1 MSGPSE
7 EENDSLKKST
17 RERQLKMVGLFVAS
31 NTIELLSNITA
42 KFAEQHMYPQTAQII
57 RRVSPYTI
65 KVIDLLSRIDSNK
78 RISSLEK
85 VLLRDVSNINRSL
98 EELKA
103 AIPQNTVLV

>member
-1 MSGPSE
+1 MPSPSE
-7 EENDSLKKST
+7 EGNDSLEKSM
-17 RERQLKMVGLFVAS
+17 RERRLKMVGLFVAS

-42 KFAEQHMYPQTAQII
+42 KFAENHMYPQTAQII

-85 VLLRDVSNINRSL
+85 VLVRDVSEINRSL
-98 EELKA
+98 QELKA
-103 AIPQNTVLV
+103 AIPRKTGLV